1 MKSIRKIAI
10 IVGLLFLVSTLT
22 FMIGSNLIQSFL
34 IDETQN
40 KSPLILGVILEII
53 CGVAVVGIGVLMFPI
68 LKMFNNRLALGY
80 IIFRV
85 IECAIII
92 VGGIYLLSLL
102 KLMWKYEMI
111 IFVFTAIGGLL
122 FSYLLYLSK
131 LIPRYLSILGIVGY
145 AMLFLG
151 VVLDMFGI
159 FNINDG
165 AGMLIYLPGGLF
177 ELFLPIWLF
186 IKGFNSSAIV
196 SVATQSLTVH
206 SLDRYAKL

>member
-1 MKSIRKIAI
+1 MKSTRKIAI

-22 FMIGSNLIQSFL
+22 FMIGSNLIRSFL
-34 IDETQN
+34 IDETRN

-68 LKMFNNRLALGY
+68 LKLFNKRLALGY
-80 IIFRV
+80 IMFRV

-92 VGGIYLLSLL
+92 IGGIYLLSLL

-111 IFVFTAIGGLL
+111 IFVFTALGGLI

-131 LIPRYLSILGIVGY
+131 LIPRYLSGLGIIGY
-145 AMLFLG
+145 LMLFLG
-151 VVLDMFGI
+151 VVLDMFSI

-165 AGMLIYLPGGLF
+165 AGMLLYLPGGLF

-186 IKGFNSSAIV
+186 IKGFNSSAIA
-196 SVATQSLTVH
+196 SVY
-206 SLDRYAKL
+206 DRMENNIKK

>member
-1 MKSIRKIAI
+1 MKSIRKIAV

-34 IDETQN
+34 VDETHN

-53 CGVAVVGIGVLMFPI
+53 CGVAVAVIGVLMFPI
-68 LKMFNNRLALGY
+68 LKLFNKRLALGY
-80 IIFRV
+80 VIFRV
-85 IECAIII
+85 IECTIII

-102 KLMWKYEMI
+102 KFMWKYEMI
-111 IFVFTAIGGLL
+111 IFVFTALGGLI

-131 LIPRYLSILGIVGY
+131 LIPRYLSVLGIIGY

-151 VVLDMFGI
+151 VLLDMFSL

-165 AGMLIYLPGGLF
+165 ASMLLYLPGGLF

-186 IKGFNSSAIV
+186 IKGFNSSAI
-196 SVATQSLTVH
+196 TSLY
-206 SLDRYAKL
+206 DRIENKY

>member
-1 MKSIRKIAI
+1 MKSTKKNAV

-22 FMIGSNLIQSFL
+22 FMIGSNLIQSFF

-68 LKMFNNRLALGY
+68 LKLFNKRLALGY
-80 IIFRV
+80 VIFRI
-85 IECAIII
+85 IECTIII

-102 KLMWKYEMI
+102 EFMWKYEMI
-111 IFVFTAIGGLL
+111 IFVFTALGGLI

-131 LIPRYLSILGIVGY
+131 LVPRYLSGLGIIGY
-145 AMLFLG
+145 VMLFLG
-151 VVLDMFGI
+151 VVLDMFSI
-159 FNINDG
+159 FKINDG
-165 AGMLIYLPGGLF
+165 AGMLLYLPGGLF

-186 IKGFNSSAIV
+186 IKGFNSSAIA
-196 SVATQSLTVH
+196 SVY
-206 SLDRYAKL
+206 DKI

>member
-1 MKSIRKIAI
+1 MKSIKKIAV

-34 IDETQN
+34 TDETQN

-68 LKMFNNRLALGY
+68 LKLFNKILALGY
-80 IIFRV
+80 VIFRA
-85 IECAIII
+85 IECTIII

-111 IFVFTAIGGLL
+111 IFVFTALGGLI

-131 LIPRYLSILGIVGY
+131 LIPRYLSGPGIIGY
-145 AMLFLG
+145 AILFIG
-151 VVLDMFGI
+151 VALNMFGLI
-159 FNINDG
+159 NLNDG
-165 AGMLIYLPGGLF
+165 AGMLIYIPGGLF
-177 ELFLPIWLF
+177 ELFLPLWLF
-186 IKGFNSSAIV
+186 VKGFNSLAIA
-196 SVATQSLTVH
+196 SVY
-206 SLDRYAKL
+206 DKIEK

>member
-1 MKSIRKIAI
+1 MKSTKKIAI

-34 IDETQN
+34 IDKAQN
-40 KSPLILGVILEII
+40 KSPLITGVILEII
-53 CGVAVVGIGVLMFPI
+53 CGVAIFGIGVLMFPI
-68 LKMFNNRLALGY
+68 LKLFNKRLALGY
-80 IIFRV
+80 VVFRV
-85 IECAIII
+85 IECTIII

-111 IFVFTAIGGLL
+111 IFVFTALGGLM
-122 FSYLLYLSK
+122 FSYLLFQSK
-131 LIPRYLSILGIVGY
+131 LIPRYFSGLGIIGY
-145 AMLFLG
+145 VILLLG
-151 VVLDMFGI
+151 VMLDMFNI

-196 SVATQSLTVH
+196 SVYDKTYRQSNLNV
-206 SLDRYAKL
+206 R

>member
-1 MKSIRKIAI
+1 
-10 IVGLLFLVSTLT
+10 
-22 FMIGSNLIQSFL
+22 MIGSNLIQSFL

-68 LKMFNNRLALGY
+68 LKLFNKRLALGY
-80 IIFRV
+80 VIFRV
-85 IECAIII
+85 IECTIII

-102 KLMWKYEMI
+102 KFMWKYEMI
-111 IFVFTAIGGLL
+111 IFVFTALGGLI

-131 LIPRYLSILGIVGY
+131 LVPRYLSGLGIIGY
-145 AMLFLG
+145 LMLFLG
-151 VVLDMFGI
+151 VVLDMFSI

-165 AGMLIYLPGGLF
+165 AGMLLYLPGGLF

-186 IKGFNSSAIV
+186 IKGFNSSAIA
-196 SVATQSLTVH
+196 SVY
-206 SLDRYAKL
+206 DRIENNIKK